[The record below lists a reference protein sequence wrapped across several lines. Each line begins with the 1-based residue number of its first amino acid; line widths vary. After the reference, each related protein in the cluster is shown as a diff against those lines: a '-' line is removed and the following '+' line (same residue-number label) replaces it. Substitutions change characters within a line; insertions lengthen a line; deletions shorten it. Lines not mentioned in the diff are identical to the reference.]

1 MVTVTDRLD
10 VRNFPEGIKEWAE
23 RRNINMSEE
32 TRRLWRQRMDSP
44 NAGMAAIRSEL
55 AEKRAALDAAE
66 ARVGDLRDEVERLE
80 AKIDVLDETPD
91 SLDAELREKAV
102 LIPGTPAVERIAAD
116 HGVSTDTVLDR
127 HAELHDTGGNN
138 VHADAD

>member
-1 MVTVTDRLD
+1 MSERLTVRK
-10 VRNFPEGIKEWAE
+10 FPPGVKEWAE

-32 TRRLWRQRMDSP
+32 TRRMWKARIDAP
-44 NAGMAAIRSEL
+44 DAGMAALRSRL
-55 AEKRAALDAAE
+55 AEKRAALEGVESRADE
-66 ARVGDLRDEVERLE
+66 LREEIERLE

-91 SLDAELREKAV
+91 SLDAELREKAILV
-102 LIPGTPAVERIAAD
+102 PGTPAVERIAAD
-116 HGVSTDTVLDR
+116 HGVSTETVLSR